1 MLDPALRARRYLTA
15 NAARKAKFSNG
26 RSQSKPANESSE
38 VAVVYPAPLSEVSSC
53 RLAVGLELEDRDR
66 LVEVDVVVEAEE
78 DADRSVSHRSAP
90 WFEKVSNAVIRDGK
104 EKSQSQQSS
113 AQTTVEV
120 A

>member
-53 RLAVGLELEDRDR
+53 RLAVGHEAEGLDR
-66 LVEVDVVVEAEE
+66 LVEVDVIVDPEE
-78 DADRSVSHRSAP
+78 GADRRVVSLGHDRCLSCASAARAPGRLPHAVNHDRSGASAP
-90 WFEKVSNAVIRDGK
+90 
-104 EKSQSQQSS
+104 
-113 AQTTVEV
+113 
-120 A
+120 